1 MLHALTRM
9 LDRRRLRDARFAP
22 LFERY
27 RGAEVVSLDLET
39 TSLDPSTAEVLSI
52 AAVPVDAHGVR
63 LSQRFVRMLRSARGF
78 GIESIR
84 VHRILPGESAA
95 GGSLDEAIDE
105 LLLWLGNRPLV
116 GYNLAFDAAILDRL
130 ARARHGF
137 RLPNRRIELAGRYLD
152 TLPVREGH
160 AEPDLRLETI
170 AAAVGVPLMGRHTA
184 LGDAVSVGL
193 VYAALQARARGRGPG
208 AGHGAGGTGASSTP

>member
-22 LFERY
+22 LFERS
-27 RGAEVVSLDLET
+27 RGTEVVSLDLET
-39 TSLDPSTAEVLSI
+39 TSLDPSSAEVLSI

-63 LSQRFVRMLRSARGF
+63 LSQRFVRLLRSAREF

-95 GGSLDEAIDE
+95 GGSLDEAIDA
-105 LLLWLGNRPLV
+105 LLLWLGNRPLL

-130 ARARHGF
+130 VRARHGF
-137 RLPNRRIELAGRYLD
+137 RLPNPRIELAGRYLR

-193 VYAALQARARGRGPG
+193 VYAALQARAQGRGSP
-208 AGHGAGGTGASSTP
+208 P